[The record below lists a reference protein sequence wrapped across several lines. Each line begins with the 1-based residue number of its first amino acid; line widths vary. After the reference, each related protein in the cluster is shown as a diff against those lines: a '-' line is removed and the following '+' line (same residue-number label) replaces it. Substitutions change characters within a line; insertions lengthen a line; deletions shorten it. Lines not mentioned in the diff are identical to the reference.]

1 MGTVKLCAHEMART
15 PYLMDATGAAVYSIE
30 ELAYYLYENIYL
42 IDDRIMGEKLYN
54 WIEREIQLET
64 LAEKLRSSQGTGNH
78 VYNQVMTIL
87 KASRYYSESELNL
100 LSEKI
105 KSISGLQTQE
115 RMKCRGDEFLQNE
128 NYWAA
133 ISEYE
138 RILSIRQ
145 SSKLKVDFYA
155 KVWNNMAGC
164 YARLFLFEKAAACYE
179 NAYQFQKISDYKE
192 KAHYARKLAAYGQEE
207 LEELLEHK
215 MSEEFIRESED
226 VLMALKQKSASQCK
240 EEDPKIFVKEREKAY
255 GKMSCV

>member
-1 MGTVKLCAHEMART
+1 MGTVKLCAHEMARM
-15 PYLMDATGAAVYSIE
+15 PYLMDATGVAVYSIE

-87 KASRYYSESELNL
+87 KASRYYSESELTL

-155 KVWNNMAGC
+155 MIWNNLGGC
-164 YARLFLFEKAAACYE
+164 YARLFLFEKAASCYE
-179 NAYQFQKISDYKE
+179 NAYQFQKIADYKE
-192 KAHYARKLAAYGQEE
+192 KAHYARKLAGYGQEE
-207 LEELLEHK
+207 LEELLESK
-215 MSEEFIRESED
+215 LSEEFVKEAESILANLEEKS
-226 VLMALKQKSASQCK
+226 KQECK
-240 EEDPKIFVKEREKAY
+240 EILPEDFLKMCEK
-255 GKMSCV
+255 

>member
-15 PYLMDATGAAVYSIE
+15 PYLMDVTNVAVYSIE

-42 IDDRIMGEKLYN
+42 IDDRIMGEKLYS

-87 KASRYYSESELNL
+87 KASRYYSEGELNL

-179 NAYQFQKISDYKE
+179 NAYQFQKISEYKE
-192 KAHYARKLAAYGQEE
+192 KAYYARKLASYGQDETEE
-207 LEELLEHK
+207 LIEHK
-215 MSEEFIRESED
+215 LSEEFVKESEAIFHD
-226 VLMALKQKSASQCK
+226 LKVQSFAQC
-240 EEDPKIFVKEREKAY
+240 EAADPKGFVKEREKAY

>member
-15 PYLMDATGAAVYSIE
+15 PYLIEATGVAVYSIE

-42 IDDRIMGEKLYN
+42 IDDRIMGEKLYA
-54 WIEREIQLET
+54 WIEREIELET

-87 KASRYYSESELNL
+87 KASRYYSEGELNL

-133 ISEYE
+133 ITEYE

-145 SSKLKVDFYA
+145 SSRLKVDFYA

-164 YARLFLFEKAAACYE
+164 YARLFLFEKAASCYE
-179 NAYQFQKISDYKE
+179 NAYQFQKISEYKE
-192 KAHYARKLAAYGQEE
+192 KAHYARKLASYGQEE
-207 LEELLEHK
+207 LEELLENK
-215 MSEEFIRESED
+215 LSEEFIKESEEI
-226 VLMALKQKSASQCK
+226 LKTLKEKSLAQC
-240 EEDPKIFVKEREKAY
+240 EDTDPKTFVKEREKAY